1 MANILTSTAALS
13 VAIRDARKASR
24 LTQAELAS
32 RAGVTQATV
41 SNLERGIAA
50 PGLDTILRVLGALG
64 LELLVQQ
71 KPTRIPK
78 MPWEDG

>member
-1 MANILTSTAALS
+1 MANILSSTAALS

-71 KPTRIPK
+71 KPTSIPR